1 MFLLWT
7 FHEVNCFTFVL
18 KQNIWLNI
26 IVLDNFSTQNCRN
39 SSENIKITV
48 FISSNFKGKNKGRFS
63 QNKDNLS

>member
-7 FHEVNCFTFVL
+7 FHEVNCFTIVL

>member
-48 FISSNFKGKNKGRFS
+48 FISSNLKVKTKEDFLKIKII
-63 QNKDNLS
+63 